1 MPDRRE
7 PGSAGLPRTRGR
19 EGVAHHAR
27 LDSIYVSGVE
37 RGVRNPAVL
46 VLQELARCSGCERRI
61 CSSR

>member
-46 VLQELARCSGCERRI
+46 V
-61 CSSR
+61 